1 MEQRSAGERQRV
13 GGLNRRGNAAG
24 GNGPN
29 GPTGATRRFGT
40 DPPGATS
47 ARTGPH
53 SLASAMRSDD
63 ESTQSTGRHR
73 SPWGRSNRILPIRW
87 GRIVVSSLVALGV
100 VAGII
105 GFALVS
111 KGGNGGRTN
120 ATGASATGR
129 QPGASNPLSV
139 VAPSPAGSPS
149 GDASGVAS
157 PAPGDQGIL
166 PPQLSSA
173 PPAPT
178 SPPSPAVK
186 VSQPGP
192 RPAGPV
198 LTIGRT
204 SVDLG
209 TVDSTDS
216 VDLTASGTAA
226 VDLRI
231 GGGLPS
237 WLTAVAR
244 TTHLEAG
251 FRTELVITLDRS
263 AAPVGEVNVPIS
275 VTPASGSGGGTIR
288 VTGEVTAGPKIL
300 AVTPPSLRPQACAT
314 DQAPATGSLTVQ
326 VQDPIGMAGGTVT
339 ATTPDGATTTLTLQ
353 LSTSTDDR
361 STWTALLGPSTA
373 GTLSY
378 TVSVKDLNNRTASQQ
393 SSLTV
398 AAC

>member
-1 MEQRSAGERQRV
+1 
-13 GGLNRRGNAAG
+13 
-24 GNGPN
+24 
-29 GPTGATRRFGT
+29 
-40 DPPGATS
+40 
-47 ARTGPH
+47 
-53 SLASAMRSDD
+53 MRSED
-63 ESTQSTGRHR
+63 EATQPSGRHR
-73 SPWGRSNRILPIRW
+73 SPWGRSGRILPIRW
-87 GRIVVSSLVALGV
+87 GRIVVSGLVALGV
-100 VAGII
+100 VVGII

-111 KGGNGGRTN
+111 RGGNGARTD

-129 QPGASNPLSV
+129 QPGASNPVSV
-139 VAPSPAGSPS
+139 VAPSPAGSAP
-149 GDASGVAS
+149 GAVGGVASGIAS
-157 PAPGDQGIL
+157 PAPGDQGLL

-198 LTIGRT
+198 LTLGRT

-216 VDLTASGTAA
+216 VDLTATGTAA
-226 VDLRI
+226 VDLRV

-275 VTPASGSGGGTIR
+275 VTPATGSGGGTIR

-300 AVTPPSLRPQACAT
+300 SLTPPSLRPQACAT
-314 DQAPATGSLTVQ
+314 DQAPATGQLTVQ
-326 VQDPIGMAGGTVT
+326 VQDPIGMAGGTVS
-339 ATTPDGATTTLTLQ
+339 ATTPDGATTTITLQ

-361 STWTALLGPSTA
+361 SAWTALLGPSTA

-378 TVSVKDLNNRTASQQ
+378 TVTVKDLNNRSASQQ
-393 SSLTV
+393 GSLTV